1 MDTAE
6 PFAPAHDSIPTP
18 LAGIDPRA
26 HALTPLQRFV
36 LAHVDGR
43 RSIDDLATATGVS
56 ASAIAAMVGRLAHE
70 RVMRLVPA
78 KRDGDR
84 DSQRPT
90 IPDDPAPLLI
100 HERPTRP
107 LRPTPIE
114 LPSYLLVPIDE

>member
-1 MDTAE
+1 MHLAD
-6 PFAPAHDSIPTP
+6 PLAPAHDAIPTP
-18 LAGIDPRA
+18 VAGIDPRT

-56 ASAIAAMVGRLAHE
+56 AQTIAAMVGRLAIE

-78 KRDGDR
+78 HSSTDR
-84 DSQRPT
+84 ASQRPT
-90 IPDDPAPLLI
+90 IPGEAHDVLV

-107 LRPTPIE
+107 HRPTPIE
-114 LPSYLLVPIDE
+114 LPSSDLVSIDD